1 MGVACGVF
9 FSVSM
14 LAMMVPHR
22 YCQQS
27 QLFVGFCMSHMLDAA
42 FALVRAYP
50 GGAVSL
56 APRIG
61 KAHGTLSG
69 EVAGRPGY
77 KLGLDDAVAISQLS
91 GDLRILNAF
100 AAELGCLV
108 LHVPD
113 GQAAG
118 EDVMQRVGAAAK
130 EFGEFLSEVTT
141 DASDGDISLNDMKR
155 IEKEWGDLL
164 AVGQGLLTHL
174 RAMHVAGVRQ

>member
-1 MGVACGVF
+1 
-9 FSVSM
+9 
-14 LAMMVPHR
+14 
-22 YCQQS
+22 
-27 QLFVGFCMSHMLDAA
+27 MSHMHDAA

-100 AAELGCLV
+100 AAELGCMV

-113 GQAAG
+113 YTATGD
-118 EDVMQRVGAAAK
+118 DVMQRVGAAAK
-130 EFGEFLSEVTT
+130 EFGEFLAEVTT
-141 DASDGDISLNDMKR
+141 DAADGEISANEIKR

-164 AVGQGLLTHL
+164 AVGQGMLTRL
-174 RAMHVAGVRQ
+174 RAMHDGGVRE